1 MTESAAA
8 GTETTQVRLTLPVL
22 HPDQRPREVVS
33 HLQHMF
39 NDIDAAA
46 GRDPIFDETGEYG
59 PKTTNRVKAL
69 QRERGLE
76 QTGSVG
82 SGTWQ
87 AVLELWL
94 RGEALR

>member
-1 MTESAAA
+1 MSESTAA
-8 GTETTQVRLTLPVL
+8 GVETTQVRLTLPVL
-22 HPDQRPREVVS
+22 HPNPHPREVVS

-39 NDIDAAA
+39 NDIDTAA
-46 GRDPIFDETGEYG
+46 GRNPIFDETGEYG
-59 PKTTNRVKAL
+59 PKTTNRVKSL
-69 QRERGLE
+69 QRDFGLE

-94 RGEALR
+94 RGETLR

>member
-1 MTESAAA
+1 MAESTAA
-8 GTETTQVRLTLPVL
+8 GIETTQVRLTLQVL
-22 HPDQRPREVVS
+22 HPDPDPREVVS

-46 GRDPIFDETGEYG
+46 GHDPIFDETGEYG
-59 PKTTNRVKAL
+59 AKTTSRVKKL
-69 QRERGLE
+69 QRENGLE

-82 SGTWQ
+82 SGTWA

-94 RGEALR
+94 QGETLR

>member
-1 MTESAAA
+1 MTESTAA
-8 GTETTQVRLTLPVL
+8 GVETTQVRLTLPVL
-22 HPDQRPREVVS
+22 HPSQHPREVVS

-46 GRDPIFDETGEYG
+46 GRDPVFDETGEYG

-69 QRERGLE
+69 QREHGLE

-94 RGEALR
+94 QAETPR